1 MTKTLLFILI
11 VFMTGC
17 VSKDNK
23 APRYG
28 KMGSIFIDGDR
39 VCFSINNKQVLSNY
53 EFTAVGREL
62 KILLSGRSTHLSY
75 PESCFMAPLEKG
87 VIYRAIYTLDNEDYY
102 DIFIKDNNGRVIY
115 LWTYTDCPYMSL
127 VPW

>member
-28 KMGSIFIDGDR
+28 KMESVFIDGDR
-39 VCFSINNKQVLSNY
+39 VCFTINNKQVLSNY
-53 EFTAVGREL
+53 EFTAVGRKL